1 MDKRPDDVAGMF
13 DGVAKRY
20 DRTNTILSG
29 GNDLLWRVATVR
41 AVAPVAGERILDIA
55 AGTGVSS
62 AALAKSGA
70 RVVAVDISPG
80 MLEVGRKRHKKIE
93 FIEADA
99 LALPFGDDEFDA
111 VTISFGLRNIVDPKA
126 ALAEM
131 YRVLKPGGRL
141 VICEFSRPPVA
152 ILRASYN
159 TYLKYVLPLVAGR
172 ASSNPE
178 AYDYLAESIRA
189 WPDQGELSQWIRG
202 AGFIRVAY
210 RNLTGGV
217 VALHRGRK
225 PVDATV
231 LASVARRKTATR
243 PIPTQ
248 RGAKATPAAPEKQ

>member
-152 ILRASYN
+152 ILRAGYH

-178 AYDYLAESIRA
+178 AYDYLGESIRA
-189 WPDQGELSQWIRG
+189 WPEQGELSQWIRG

-225 PVDATV
+225 PIDATV

-248 RGAKATPAAPEKQ
+248 RRSADATKQ

>member
-1 MDKRPDDVAGMF
+1 MF

-20 DRTNTILSG
+20 DRTNTLLSA
-29 GNDLLWRVATVR
+29 GNDILWRIATVR
-41 AVAPVAGERILDIA
+41 AVAPFSGERILDIA
-55 AGTGVSS
+55 AGTGSSS

-70 RVVAVDISPG
+70 RVVAVDLSPG
-80 MLEVGRKRHKKIE
+80 MIEEGRKRHKKIE

-99 LALPFGDDEFDA
+99 LSLPFGDDEFDA
-111 VTISFGLRNIVDPKA
+111 VTISFGLRNIIDPKA

>member
-1 MDKRPDDVAGMF
+1 MNKQPDEVAGMF
-13 DGVAKRY
+13 DDVARHY
-20 DRTNTILSG
+20 DRMNNVLSA
-29 GNDLLWRVATVR
+29 GNAVLWRAATVR
-41 AVAPVAGERILDIA
+41 AVAPVAGERILDVA
-55 AGTGVSS
+55 AGTGTSS
-62 AALAKSGA
+62 VALARSGA
-70 RVVAVDISPG
+70 EVIALDFSAGMVA
-80 MLEVGRKRHKKIE
+80 EGRRKHKKIE
-93 FIEADA
+93 FVEGDA
-99 LALPFGDDEFDA
+99 EKLPFPDNQFDA
-111 VTISFGLRNIVDPKA
+111 VSISFGLRNVKDPKQ

-152 ILRASYN
+152 ILRAGYN

-178 AYDYLAESIRA
+178 AYDYLGESIRA

-248 RGAKATPAAPEKQ
+248 RRSADAPKQ